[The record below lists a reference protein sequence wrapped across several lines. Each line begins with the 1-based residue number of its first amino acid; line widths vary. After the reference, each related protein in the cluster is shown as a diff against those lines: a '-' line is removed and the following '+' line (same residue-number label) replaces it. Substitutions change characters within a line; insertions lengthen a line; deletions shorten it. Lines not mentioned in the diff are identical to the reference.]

1 MTKSTLLLSRNTALA
16 TQVCSRRR
24 LLVESR
30 GTVMQWTAIISWQVR
45 HNDDEQRALHY
56 TSTHNNST
64 FYRIFARA
72 TVARVVWC
80 VGK

>member
-1 MTKSTLLLSRNTALA
+1 
-16 TQVCSRRR
+16 
-24 LLVESR
+24 VESR